1 MQGFDSP
8 LSRREALR
16 RGAGAA
22 IGLSSALAATR
33 VPIARSALRAA
44 ARKPIPLP
52 SPHHVAR
59 DFRRMVDFGPRLTGS
74 ASHNRYIAWLEREFV
89 KAGLRLEPCDVY
101 ETLRWQAKNF
111 GLDVLEGSGAGR
123 VKVGTY
129 YPRSHE
135 TPAGGVTGP
144 LVYGGTAPAPRDS
157 PAPSRAAPR
166 AACC

>member
-111 GLDVLEGSGAGR
+111 GLDVLEGSGAS
-123 VKVGTY
+123 
-129 YPRSHE
+129 RSHIRR
-135 TPAGGVTGP
+135 GQ
-144 LVYGGTAPAPRDS
+144 LVRGAEGRLS
-157 PAPSRAAPR
+157 PVRARLRAAAR
-166 AACC
+166 ALRRP